1 MRGPEDQ
8 YAAGHIPADL
18 LRQLPPD
25 TDPRHV
31 VIVRT
36 APRSYTGPILLT
48 VALAGGLTLVIL
60 MITVTLHIASVAAVA
75 VLSAS
80 GGIGL
85 TLART
90 KTEKGQ

>member
-8 YAAGHIPADL
+8 FAAGHIPADVM
-18 LRQLPPD
+18 RRLPPG
-25 TDPRHV
+25 TDPRRV

-36 APRSYTGPILLT
+36 APRSYTGPILLAIT
-48 VALAGGLTLVIL
+48 ISGGVALVVL
-60 MITVTLHIASVAAVA
+60 MIAVTLHVASVAAVA

-80 GGIGL
+80 GGVGL

-90 KTEKGQ
+90 KNRKS

>member
-1 MRGPEDQ
+1 MHGPEDQ
-8 YAAGHIPADL
+8 YAAGHIPTDV
-18 LRQLPPD
+18 LRQLPPG

-48 VALAGGLTLVIL
+48 VALASGAALIVL
-60 MITVTLHIASVAAVA
+60 MIAVTLHVASVAAVA
-75 VLSAS
+75 VLSAT

-85 TLART
+85 TIKRS
-90 KTEKGQ
+90 KGR